1 MNTYF
6 LNPKWAYY
14 NDFGMDHVTLKTGV
28 MAAEKLALPSNILW
42 IENIF
47 FFLRFL
53 NAFKSPSGYNFVLN
67 VIFFIIIN
75 D

>member
-1 MNTYF
+1 MWKKCVKKILSNTTVFNIKINTYF

-42 IENIF
+42 IEIF
-47 FFLRFL
+47 FFL
-53 NAFKSPSGYNFVLN
+53 N
-67 VIFFIIIN
+67 VF
-75 D
+75 